1 MNIRQRILASGAIGI
16 VAVVLLGGVGF
27 WGQLR
32 LGKALSENEL
42 SVNALRNHMEG
53 DMMHDALRADVLAAF
68 VVQPGDGA
76 AAEQVREDLQ
86 EHSQWFRK
94 VVEQNQ
100 GLPLNDAIHQALVE
114 LRPDLEAYIG
124 AAESIVGKALLDP
137 VAARAEL
144 PQFVQA
150 FKELEGRNEALS
162 SLIEKHVEQTNRARE
177 DSMRYSAWMLAGGI
191 LVACLVLG
199 QLCRQLLRAVLQ
211 PLRKLVSSARVIA
224 QGNLQEPIGVD
235 SNDEAGQLQRALG
248 EMQENL
254 RQMITIIRQES
265 EELHDTSQSI
275 GQTSQSIVHGASQ
288 QADSATSMA
297 ASMEEMITNISQIS
311 DHADNAR
318 VISAK
323 SEELASSGGQVIL
336 NVVEGMS
343 RIADVV
349 NQSSTSITALGQSS
363 DEIHSIIQVIKSDR
377 RADQPAGA
385 ERRHRGGAGRGG
397 RARLRR
403 GRRRGACAGDPYHQ
417 STQEIKGLIE
427 RIRASTGQ
435 AINSMEAGVSR
446 VNEGVSFARQAGVSI
461 NEILDG
467 TRHAAS
473 VVDEISQ
480 TIREQSRA
488 SDEIAQR
495 VELIAQRSQQNT
507 QAMHEMA
514 ATARRLNEVA
524 ATMRSSVERF
534 KI

>member
-177 DSMRYSAWMLAGGI
+177 DSMRYSAWMLAGRHPGR
-191 LVACLVLG
+191 LPG
-199 QLCRQLLRAVLQ
+199 
-211 PLRKLVSSARVIA
+211 PW
-224 QGNLQEPIGVD
+224 
-235 SNDEAGQLQRALG
+235 
-248 EMQENL
+248 
-254 RQMITIIRQES
+254 
-265 EELHDTSQSI
+265 
-275 GQTSQSIVHGASQ
+275 
-288 QADSATSMA
+288 
-297 ASMEEMITNISQIS
+297 
-311 DHADNAR
+311 
-318 VISAK
+318 
-323 SEELASSGGQVIL
+323 
-336 NVVEGMS
+336 
-343 RIADVV
+343 
-349 NQSSTSITALGQSS
+349 TALSPVAARRPAAAAQTGL
-363 DEIHSIIQVIKSDR
+363 IGPGDR
-377 RADQPAGA
+377 PGQPAGA
-385 ERRHRGGAGRGG
+385 D
-397 RARLRR
+397 
-403 GRRRGACAGDPYHQ
+403 RRR
-417 STQEIKGLIE
+417 
-427 RIRASTGQ
+427 
-435 AINSMEAGVSR
+435 
-446 VNEGVSFARQAGVSI
+446 
-461 NEILDG
+461 
-467 TRHAAS
+467 
-473 VVDEISQ
+473 
-480 TIREQSRA
+480 
-488 SDEIAQR
+488 
-495 VELIAQRSQQNT
+495 QQ
-507 QAMHEMA
+507 
-514 ATARRLNEVA
+514 
-524 ATMRSSVERF
+524 
-534 KI
+534 